1 MSIKNKFATAVATA
15 SLLAGLF
22 GSAFVPSASAAI
34 VEDADAVLPK
44 YTTLTEGSEVHQAGT
59 AKSFGFQ
66 SEDSDDLAVN
76 VNAYIDIALYSAG
89 SNGAGTTGYDFDD
102 TVKNE
107 SAQLRAVSSNSNV
120 NVGWAYDNDEDPA
133 STEACNGDITVGTT
147 STFTDIEGTD
157 GAGLDDDETFRLCF
171 AGETDATAATS
182 TITVT
187 VNGVVATTFSVTAVG
202 PVASIQASITDGFKY
217 LAEDNAYLDEWLT
230 IIVKDAAGVQING
243 AATTVSNESIDL
255 YDWADNPDNQQDDPV
270 AVFDTSMSGDTI
282 GIGTAY
288 VGYDVDA
295 DACVTESGPG
305 EGDGDAGN
313 SYAVKFEDAS
323 GDIVSNAVTIT
334 CTLNSDGARVTAV
347 TPEVLTA
354 TGSKNAGGGLTY
366 NETAAGSDDEL
377 SLVATVVD
385 EDGISLG
392 DGADCVDS
400 DWDFTGDADLEWT
413 DEDCVDAAGGEATL
427 GYLTPDTTR
436 FGRFTYTV
444 TAADSDLAITAAGDD
459 AVEKAFTKT
468 FTALNS
474 SSTATLTKV
483 RNAAKTVAVFT
494 ANMGEDAAFDVVT
507 FTVELKR
514 GIVVEYNRRANANGV
529 AKLTLSK
536 RNTTVYVY
544 ASYLD
549 DTNVLKS
556 VFR

>member
-1 MSIKNKFATAVATA
+1 MSIKKKFATAVATA

-22 GSAFVPSASAAI
+22 GSAFVPSAMGAVI
-34 VEDADAVLPK
+34 LPADTVIPK
-44 YTTLTEGSEVHQAGT
+44 YTTLTEEGGMHQAGT

-66 SEDSDDLAVN
+66 TND
-76 VNAYIDIALYSAG
+76 AYNNDGATSVAIGINLFSAG
-89 SNGAGTTGYDFDD
+89 SGGVGTTQYDLTSDIND
-102 TVKNE
+102 EVILK
-107 SAQLRAVSSNSNV
+107 AVSSNSNV
-120 NVGWAYDNDEDPA
+120 ELGWAYETNGAEEDCGDTDVDNNFAA
-133 STEACNGDITVGTT
+133 SASVVDVLAA
-147 STFTDIEGTD
+147 D
-157 GAGLDDDETFRLCF
+157 GAGSYGPDVYYLCF
-171 AGETDATAATS
+171 AAKADTTAATS

-187 VNGVVATTFSVTAVG
+187 VDGVVATTFSVTAVG
-202 PVASIQASITDGFKY
+202 PIASLTASITDGYKY
-217 LAEDNAYLDEWLT
+217 LAEDNDYLDEWLT
-230 IIVKDAAGVQING
+230 IIAKDAAGVQING
-243 AATTVSNESIDL
+243 ASTTVSNESITLD
-255 YDWADNPDNQQDDPV
+255 DWSDNPENQQGDQV
-270 AVFDTSMSGDTI
+270 AIFDSSMSGDTI
-282 GIGTAY
+282 GTGTAY
-288 VGYDVDA
+288 VGYDVDNN
-295 DACVTESGPG
+295 ACVSDTG

-313 SYAVKFEDAS
+313 SYSVKFEDAS

-334 CTLNSDGARVTAV
+334 CTLNSEGARVTAV

-354 TGSKNAGGGLTY
+354 SGSKNANGGLTY

-385 EDGISLG
+385 ENGISLG
-392 DGADCVDS
+392 DGADCVDF
-400 DWDFTGDADLEWT
+400 DWDFTGDADLEWN
-413 DEDCVDAAGGEATL
+413 DNDCMDAAGGEVTI

-444 TAADSDLAITAAGDD
+444 TALDSDLAITAAGDD

-474 SSTATLTKV
+474 SSAATLTKV